1 MEIRDYF
8 ISRKGTVYPK
18 VREIAYNSQNLFGN
32 LGTLVNETNRE
43 VKDYFRVSSLNY
55 DDSGVFIYKSN
66 YSDNKALRI
75 YKCFM
80 DYKFNGNHDDELVYK
95 LQTLQ
100 SEIKYTEFP
109 TGVVSKNG
117 FIIGQEVP
125 FYPEYATLYEVKDD
139 LSFKELID
147 VYKKCLIILSELK
160 NVGINYIDVHAR
172 NFLINKNLDVK
183 LVDFE
188 YDLIKYND
196 DNAYQKTLLYFYNMV
211 NLINKRIG
219 LSLEYEKPSSLS
231 NAFKKLELMS
241 KK

>member
-55 DDSGVFIYKSN
+55 DDNGVFIYKSN

-100 SEIKYTEFP
+100 SQIKYTEFP

-219 LSLEYEKPSSLS
+219 LSLEYEMPSSLS